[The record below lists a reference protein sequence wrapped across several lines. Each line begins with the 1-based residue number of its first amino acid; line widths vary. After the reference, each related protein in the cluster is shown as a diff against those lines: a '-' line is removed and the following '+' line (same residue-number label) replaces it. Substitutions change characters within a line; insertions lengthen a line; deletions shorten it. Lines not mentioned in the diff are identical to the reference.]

1 MIQDNQRPTEAE
13 IVLAETFLD
22 AEFGKH
28 EKPQS
33 QEVLLVN
40 PRDLIIAQPEV
51 ALAEWVSS
59 LVEKYSSLQVT
70 DEASEV
76 KATSAHAEIHGYLK
90 QIEAEKLTVT
100 KPARDWVSDI
110 NGSVLNLTT
119 PLKKLRD
126 NLLSELQTYR
136 GFVRVAQAKEQARL
150 QKLADNRAAKAEA
163 AGKPAPLPEAV
174 APLVSGPPMSLETD
188 MGNTSFVK
196 HWHFVI
202 TNPDLIPKEFWDINE
217 VRLNAVAVALKEKT
231 NIPGGYAAYKETPST
246 RR

>member
-1 MIQDNQRPTEAE
+1 MTQDNQRPTEAA
-13 IVLAETFLD
+13 VL
-22 AEFGKH
+22 
-28 EKPQS
+28 QI
-33 QEVLLVN
+33 N

-59 LVEKYSSLQVT
+59 LVEKYSSLQVV
-70 DEASEV
+70 DEASQVE
-76 KATSAHAEIHGYLK
+76 ATAAHAEVHGYLK
-90 QIEAEKLTVT
+90 QIETEKLTVT

-110 NGSVLNLTT
+110 NNSVRNLTT
-119 PLKKLRD
+119 PLEKLD
-126 NLLSELQTYR
+126 ANILSELQTYR
-136 GFVRVAQAKEQARL
+136 DTVRAAQVKEQARL

-174 APLVSGPPMSLETD
+174 APLVSGPARSLETD

-202 TNPDLIPKEFWDINE
+202 TNPDLIPKEYWDINE